1 MNKAVSL
8 DLQIL
13 EISKTVMY
21 EFWYDYWKPKLGEKS
36 KLSLMDT
43 GSFIVYIKPEDIY
56 VDIAK
61 YVETRFN
68 TSNDEI
74 ERPLPKGK
82 NKKVVGL
89 IKDQLRGK
97 IMKEFA
103 VVTL

>member
-1 MNKAVSL
+1 MNSAMITEN
-8 DLQIL
+8 QNL
-13 EISKTVMY
+13 EKN
-21 EFWYDYWKPKLGEKS
+21 L
-36 KLSLMDT
+36 LSLMDT

>member
-1 MNKAVSL
+1 
-8 DLQIL
+8 
-13 EISKTVMY
+13 
-21 EFWYDYWKPKLGEKS
+21 
-36 KLSLMDT
+36 MDT

-89 IKDQLRGK
+89 IKHQLRGK